1 MMKTHYIYIF
11 TCALVKNV
19 NLLPFDRYF
28 EISWSD
34 KNIFKLST
42 MVGEYFVIHCSQMA
56 KNANYDVEKKTDKNP
71 YSEKERLS

>member
-42 MVGEYFVIHCSQMA
+42 MVREYFVIHCSQMA
-56 KNANYDVEKKTDKNP
+56 KNVFK
-71 YSEKERLS
+71 LSSMVGEYFVIY